1 MRLLPLLLAAALN
14 LEVYVAF
21 LNDQAERAGDIPDVA
36 KVLRH
41 DEERR
46 HIVHLAIEHRTLTC
60 ADDYYHA
67 AMVMQH
73 GTVPDDFALARD
85 LAKRAMELDP
95 KHRQAAWLYAAAT
108 DRYLWRIGKPQ
119 IYGTQY
125 KKVEG
130 RWTLEPF
137 DRNAVTDD
145 ERMLHDVRPLA
156 ERLRFIEELNAK
168 SGG

>member
-1 MRLLPLLLAAALN
+1 MFITALFLAASLD

-21 LNDQAERAGDIPDVA
+21 LDDQADRAGEIADVA
-36 KVLRH
+36 RVLRR
-41 DEERR
+41 DEQRR
-46 HIVHLAIEHRTLTC
+46 RIVQLAIEHHTLKT
-60 ADDYYHA
+60 ADDDYHA

-73 GTVPDDFALARD
+73 GVKPDDFALARD

-95 KHRQAAWLYAAAT
+95 KKREAAWLYAAAT
-108 DRYLWRIGKPQ
+108 DRYLWRTGKAQ

-137 DRNAVTDD
+137 DPHGVTDD
-145 ERMLHDVRPLA
+145 ERLRHGVPPLA

-168 SGG
+168 R